1 MKNNIKNILKK
12 ILICVIVFMSCIPT
26 NKVDAWFWQAERIMW
41 ITLFDTETYTI
52 NYMLYE
58 QEKSKLE
65 SILKTIGNGEEI
77 PDFGHKASEGIASK
91 GSYEYAITI
100 ETDTSTS
107 AINRL
112 IFPAISIDETGNG
125 NKRANSKDYEQAEK
139 VIGALT
145 QSLNSAIA
153 FVREGDMNATDTK
166 NLTDVAKIAEKLTL
180 ASKSG
185 KTTYISS
192 SVYMTEVNKDSN
204 ISLIKKA
211 SEKADKELNQI
222 QTTWGMGA
230 TESNYRILV
239 NTSNNTAIPIMV
251 SSPTGYGKEQYLA
264 NGKYTYDDISW
275 QEIVTVATT
284 ALENNVTADN
294 GGFEVIGQSLQG
306 SLEEALSELGDK
318 IAKVLSPTLLGFY
331 SLEGMVLNRGT
342 RGSSYYLGMMPN
354 SWFQQSNNIFWIM
367 EIIAVFILLASVLY
381 SVFKQNYAIVSPK
394 ERINLQDRI
403 QNLLISIILL
413 LLYVPLFYV
422 IAKFNQ
428 SVVEM
433 LDSLVVGKEFSSAA
447 NVSWILKLVM
457 AVVDLFIIIKLNID
471 YLIRALT
478 ITLLHAI
485 SPVMIASLSLTD
497 NGRGLFNTWLKE
509 MVCAIFMQTFDAVIL
524 VLFMLVSETSG
535 TSRWWEMALM
545 TFAFIPMNQWFK
557 QTFGGSGGISN
568 MASGTQKGATTAI
581 NSAATGMSI
590 ATNLKKG
597 SSSSSSLDSERN
609 AQKEKETNTGTRD
622 ASRTNGGAGGKGSEP
637 PRGSIVAKAG
647 GTETEEGNERSSQS
661 QPSTETDNNQ
671 SAQQSEKT
679 DTGTKHQSV
688 KKINDA
694 YHGTKQNIKDKKDK
708 VEKWAGGT
716 FVGEFAKSELGQDI
730 KNATKGAAAIGAG
743 VIGTAIGAGTLTK
756 MGVEYSE
763 SSARKAT
770 SSNAQNFSVDET
782 SEDFAENENEGNP
795 YEGRQ
800 YYNNKIQEEYQ
811 KDLSEN
817 YSNTMNELEQVEN
830 EEEWKQMYDEK
841 LAPQMAEELGM
852 SRKEFDDYVKENNL
866 FEDETQ
872 ETPDTP
878 KETKAPTEEEK
889 KQKLEDE
896 KKKYAETYAKVKT
909 NKNFNEKYSGK
920 DEKHPKQTYKT
931 ENIKFKVEEK
941 K

>member
-1 MKNNIKNILKK
+1 MKNNFKNIFKK
-12 ILICVIVFMSCIPT
+12 ILICIIVFMSCIPT

-112 IFPAISIDETGNG
+112 IFPAISIDETGDG

-166 NLTDVAKIAEKLTL
+166 NLTDVAKIAEKLVLSYLYENSYVTSNVSMYKIDEN
-180 ASKSG
+180 SK
-185 KTTYISS
+185 
-192 SVYMTEVNKDSN
+192 N
-204 ISLIKKA
+204 SLIKKA
-211 SEKADKELNQI
+211 SEKALKELDQI
-222 QTTWGMGA
+222 TTTWGAGA
-230 TESNYRILV
+230 KKDNYRILI
-239 NTSNNTAIPIMV
+239 NNSNNTAIPIMV
-251 SSPTGYGKEQYLA
+251 SSPTGYGEEQYLE
-264 NGKYTYDDISW
+264 NKNYIQDDISW
-275 QEIVTVATT
+275 QEIVEVATT
-284 ALENNVTADN
+284 ALVNQVTADN
-294 GGFEVIGQSLQG
+294 GGFEVIGQSSQG

-457 AVVDLFIIIKLNID
+457 AIVDLFIIIKLNID

-557 QTFGGSGGISN
+557 QTFGGSGSISN
-568 MASGTQKGATTAI
+568 MAAGTQKGATTAI
-581 NSAATGMSI
+581 NSAAAGVSI
-590 ATNLKKG
+590 AANLKKG
-597 SSSSSSLDSERN
+597 SSSNTSPDSERN
-609 AQKEKETNTGTRD
+609 AQKDKETNTGTRD
-622 ASRTNGGAGGKGSEP
+622 ASRVNGGASGKGNEP
-637 PRGSIVAKAG
+637 SKGSIVVKAG
-647 GTETEEGNERSSQS
+647 GTESEEGSEADSPN
-661 QPSTETDNNQ
+661 QPSGGSDDNQNTQ
-671 SAQQSEKT
+671 RSEEIN
-679 DTGTKHQSV
+679 TGTKHQNV

-694 YHGTKQNIKDKKDK
+694 YHGMKQNIKDKKDK

-716 FVGEFAKSELGQDI
+716 FAGEFAKSELGQDI
-730 KNATKGAAAIGAG
+730 KNATKGVAAIGAG

-756 MGVEYSE
+756 MGVEYGE

-770 SSNAQNFSVDET
+770 PSNAQNFSVDET
-782 SEDFAENENEGNP
+782 PEDFTESKNEGSP

-800 YYNNKIQEEYQ
+800 YYNNKTQEEYQ

-817 YSNTMNELEQVEN
+817 YSNTMNELEQIEN
-830 EEEWKQMYDEK
+830 EEEWEQMYDEK

-852 SRKEFDDYVKENNL
+852 SRKEFDDYIKENNL
-866 FEDETQ
+866 FEDKTQ
-872 ETPDTP
+872 ETSDTP
-878 KETKAPTEEEK
+878 RETKAPTEEEK
-889 KQKLEDE
+889 KQKLEDK